1 MRSTYTVRPEG
12 ERWVVTCTGVPSPLG
27 YRDHRAAAVKF
38 ARDAA
43 ERDLPSRLVVINRKG
58 VVESDRDL
66 GTDQR
71 EADLAELRDLEA
83 PLPPGLAPLPEMEE
97 EEG

>member
-27 YRDHRAAAVKF
+27 YRDHRSAAVKF

-43 ERDLPSRLVVINRKG
+43 ERDLPSRLVVINRQG
-58 VVESDRDL
+58 TIESDREL

-71 EADLAELRDLEA
+71 ETDLAELRAMEA
-83 PLPPGLAPLPEMEE
+83 PLPPGLARMREMED

>member
-43 ERDLPSRLVVINRKG
+43 ERDLPSRLVVINRHG
-58 VVESDRDL
+58 VIESDRAL
-66 GTDQR
+66 GVDQL
-71 EADLAELRDLEA
+71 EADLAGMRAMEA
-83 PLPPGLAPLPEMEE
+83 PLPPGLVPMPEMED